1 MASPSEDLQKAIYDF
16 LTADV
21 DISAIIG
28 GRVYDGMPEDDATPY
43 IAFGASDFVDDSANC
58 VSAFRETIQ
67 LDIIYED
74 QARLR
79 KCKALTWLVMSK
91 LRDADLSLATHAL
104 AELRVSVSKVQPDPD
119 GVSAHGVVQVTA
131 MIEER

>member
-1 MASPSEDLQKAIYDF
+1 MASPSEDLQKAIRDF
-16 LTADV
+16 LTTDTA
-21 DISAIIG
+21 ISAIIG
-28 GRVYDGMPEDDATPY
+28 DRVYDGVPEDEVTPFV
-43 IAFGASDFVDDSANC
+43 AFGASDFVDDSSNC
-58 VSAFRETIQ
+58 VSAFRETLQ

-79 KCKALTWLVMSK
+79 KCKALTWLIMSK

-119 GVSAHGVVQVTA
+119 GISAHGVVQVTA